1 MAESTFYIVD
11 VFAERKYAG
20 NQLAVFRGAG
30 ELSSDE
36 MQSIA
41 REINFSETTFILSD
55 APRDGGFDVRIF
67 TPREEVPFA
76 GHPTIGTAHIIH
88 TMVLQGKTDS
98 VVLNLQ
104 VGQIPVTF
112 GQDGFSWM
120 KQIQPAFGKQHDL
133 ATLAAVLGLEA
144 VELDERFPIQEVS
157 TGLPFFIVPLKN
169 LAALQKAEVDQERY
183 FDLIRDTVAKGI
195 LVFCPEAH
203 EPHNNISVRVFV
215 DYFGVPEDPA
225 TGSANGCL
233 AGYLVQHR
241 YFGGETIDIRSEQ
254 GYEIGRPSL
263 LLLKAAQRGAD
274 IDIFVGGQ
282 SVLVAQ
288 GELL

>member
-1 MAESTFYIVD
+1 M
-11 VFAERKYAG
+11 
-20 NQLAVFRGAG
+20 
-30 ELSSDE
+30 
-36 MQSIA
+36 
-41 REINFSETTFILSD
+41 IL
-55 APRDGGFDVRIF
+55 P
-67 TPREEVPFA
+67 
-76 GHPTIGTAHIIH
+76 
-88 TMVLQGKTDS
+88 GKTDS
-98 VVLNLQ
+98 VVLNLP

-120 KQIQPAFGKQHDL
+120 KQIQPAFGQEHDP
-133 ATLAAVLGLEA
+133 ATLAAVLS
-144 VELDERFPIQEVS
+144 LDVAEIDKRFPIQEVS
-157 TGLPFFIVPLKN
+157 TGLPFFIVPLQN
-169 LAALQKAEVDQERY
+169 LAALKKAKVQQERY

-203 EPHNNISVRVFV
+203 EQRNDISVRVFV

-241 YFGGETIDIRSEQ
+241 YFGGETIYIRSEQ

-288 GELL
+288 GALL